1 MYFITI
7 DLKHNVPEHAPCLFN
22 KVATNANSVSD
33 AIAAASELAATS
45 NLGCA
50 YEIEELTCK
59 VLPGQ
64 KGGKLLQ
71 CVVGYSNTSKT
82 WSLWKAFIEKHK
94 GSVKL
99 RTYGDALVYDIGDET
114 SAAEFEIHFSPI
126 TAECVE
132 LYRIDT
138 KEGSKTRMVY
148 NVNRIACW
156 SQGDENFSV
165 DSHNSRYQYG
175 GLVDDLKN
183 TLEANLSAFQ
193 VLENL
198 VNTYK

>member
-1 MYFITI
+1 
-7 DLKHNVPEHAPCLFN
+7 
-22 KVATNANSVSD
+22 
-33 AIAAASELAATS
+33 
-45 NLGCA
+45 
-50 YEIEELTCK
+50 
-59 VLPGQ
+59 
-64 KGGKLLQ
+64 
-71 CVVGYSNTSKT
+71 
-82 WSLWKAFIEKHK
+82 
-94 GSVKL
+94 
-99 RTYGDALVYDIGDET
+99 
-114 SAAEFEIHFSPI
+114 
-126 TAECVE
+126 
-132 LYRIDT
+132 
-138 KEGSKTRMVY
+138 MVY